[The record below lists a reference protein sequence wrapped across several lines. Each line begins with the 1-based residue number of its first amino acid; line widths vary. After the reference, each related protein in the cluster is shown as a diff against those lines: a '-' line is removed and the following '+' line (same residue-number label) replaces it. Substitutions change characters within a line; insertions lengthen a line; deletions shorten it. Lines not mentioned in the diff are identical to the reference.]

1 MADFSRVIYLAVEH
15 DDIAAVV
22 GQHGL
27 MSRRRHVDVGQAPV
41 SQDDL
46 LLAPHGRI
54 VGPPGRHAHECSVEP
69 ITARRL
75 PIEFYDAGYTTHVIG
90 NRSSTNA
97 STMRG
102 LISTHHTA
110 QLRTQ
115 SGSQIQASAILAN
128 AHLI

>member
-1 MADFSRVIYLAVEH
+1 MP
-15 DDIAAVV
+15 
-22 GQHGL
+22 
-27 MSRRRHVDVGQAPV
+27 RRRHVDDGQAPA

-54 VGPPGRHAHECSVEP
+54 VGPPGRHSHECSVVP

-75 PIEFYDAGYTTHVIG
+75 PIEFYDAVYTTHVIG

-110 QLRTQ
+110 QKRTQ
-115 SGSQIQASAILAN
+115 SGSQNQASTL
-128 AHLI
+128 LVYP